1 MNNTTKAKYDMAKK
15 MIAGRLDVEDVVEM
29 TELPVEEVQKLKDE
43 FDKVMQTE
51 LSHTNLDMS
60 SMIFDNYVTDEEMD
74 DFEALK
80 EEIDRKTA
88 PKES

>member
-1 MNNTTKAKYDMAKK
+1 MNNTTKAKYDMAKR

-51 LSHTNLDMS
+51 LANTNLDMS
-60 SMIFDNYVTDEEMD
+60 GMIFDNYVTEEERE
-74 DFEALK
+74 DFEMIRA
-80 EEIDRKTA
+80 EVDQATA